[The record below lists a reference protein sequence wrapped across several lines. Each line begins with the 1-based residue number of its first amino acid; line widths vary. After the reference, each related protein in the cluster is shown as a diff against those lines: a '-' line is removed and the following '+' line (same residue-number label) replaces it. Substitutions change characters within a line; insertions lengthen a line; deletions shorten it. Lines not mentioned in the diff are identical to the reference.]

1 MFGFYDPMLQVHV
14 LEHNSDAFGH
24 PEISAT
30 FAPGG
35 NMQAMGVCQMLNPGD
50 KFMKRF

>member
-14 LEHNSDAFGH
+14 LEHNSLGFGQ
-24 PEISAT
+24 EISAT

-35 NMQAMGVCQMLNPGD
+35 NMQAMGVCQNLKPGD

>member
-14 LEHNSDAFGH
+14 LEHNSLGFGQNDFA
-24 PEISAT
+24 AT

-35 NMQAMGVCQMLNPGD
+35 NMQAMGVC
-50 KFMKRF
+50 